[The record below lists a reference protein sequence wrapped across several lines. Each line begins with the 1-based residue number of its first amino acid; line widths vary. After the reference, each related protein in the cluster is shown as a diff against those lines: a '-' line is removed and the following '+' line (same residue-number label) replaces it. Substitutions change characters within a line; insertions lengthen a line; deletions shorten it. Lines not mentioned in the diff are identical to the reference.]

1 MVALTAHH
9 LRAIRQAGE
18 DQIAGLPYS
27 SSLDMS
33 HSRRPFLLRLVHIDD
48 AGLHPVAFSSFSY
61 WKATAG
67 SAVHAKPSKR
77 CAVRVISVGLPLN
90 GAFSIST
97 RSRCGT
103 LTFQSP
109 LSSASA

>member
-1 MVALTAHH
+1 M
-9 LRAIRQAGE
+9 
-18 DQIAGLPYS
+18 LPS
-27 SSLDMS
+27 IFGWSTSTM
-33 HSRRPFLLRLVHIDD
+33 RGCIQWR
-48 AGLHPVAFSSFSY
+48 FSSFSY

-109 LSSASA
+109 LSSAAA